1 MTSLRSK
8 SVAEL
13 RSLAAAAGH
22 TVGGLR
28 KAELLAL
35 LQPPTTTATPL
46 RPPLKW
52 VGGKGQILD
61 TVLDQFPTIIHDY
74 YEPFLGGGS
83 VLIGLLSRMKE
94 GRISVTGTIRASDL
108 NPTLIGFYQIL
119 QTNPDGLI
127 TECERLATDYA
138 TAAATPTPTVNRT
151 PATAEE
157 ARSSSESFYYWCR
170 SRFNLLPK
178 TPAGR
183 ATVPAAALFLFLN
196 RTCFRGV
203 YREGPHGFNVPY
215 GHYKNPTIVEPDQI
229 HALSALLQPVVFS
242 VTPVA
247 TLLVGITAPEADDFL
262 YLDPPY
268 VPETGTSFT
277 AYNVDGFGPA
287 AHTALFEALDGLT
300 DRAPPVR
307 FLLSNSAMPA
317 VLEAFPAPRYK
328 TKQLL
333 ARRAIHSKSPGS
345 TTTEVLIWN
354 W

>member
-13 RSLAAAAGH
+13 RNLAAAAGH
-22 TVGGLR
+22 SITGLR
-28 KAELLAL
+28 KAALLAL
-35 LQPPTTTATPL
+35 LQPAVPTTNSYH
-46 RPPLKW
+46 PPLKW

-61 TVLDQFPTIIHDY
+61 AVLDQFPTVIHNY

-94 GRISVTGTIRASDL
+94 GRITVTGSISASDL
-108 NPTLIGFYQIL
+108 NPTLIGFYKII
-119 QTNPDGLI
+119 QTNPSGLI

-138 TAAATPTPTVNRT
+138 AAAAAAPTPVVNRT
-151 PATAEE
+151 PATPEE

-170 SRFNLLPK
+170 AQFNLIPK
-178 TPAGR
+178 TPVAR
-183 ATVPAAALFLFLN
+183 ATVHAAALFLFLN

-215 GHYKNPTIVEPDQI
+215 GHYKNPTIVDPAQL

-242 VTPVA
+242 VVPVA
-247 TLLVGITAPEADDFL
+247 TLLAGIVTPDGNDFM

-287 AHTALFEALDGLT
+287 AHTALFEALHGLS
-300 DRAPPVR
+300 PMR
-307 FLLSNSAMPA
+307 FLLSNSAMPI
-317 VLEAFPAPRYK
+317 VLEAFPAPTYN
-328 TKQLL
+328 TKHLL
-333 ARRAIHSKSPGS
+333 ARRAIHSKAPGS